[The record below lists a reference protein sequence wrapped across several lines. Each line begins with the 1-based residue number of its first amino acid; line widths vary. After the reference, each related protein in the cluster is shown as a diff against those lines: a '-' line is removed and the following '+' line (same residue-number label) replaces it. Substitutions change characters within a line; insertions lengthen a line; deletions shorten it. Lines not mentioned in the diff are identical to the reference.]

1 MFKSIANSSNL
12 LSRLGSQLL
21 FGHSTLFTNR
31 VSNFSVLVTSR
42 VPSVLSIKNPTRKFA
57 DRQFHLSNFLEAKD
71 YYSVLGVSR
80 NAPLK
85 DIKKAY
91 YQLAKKYHPDVNKDE
106 PEAAKRFQVEIKLF

>member
-1 MFKSIANSSNL
+1 MFKSISNSKI

-21 FGHSTLFTNR
+21 LEKSSLVSNR
-31 VSNFSVLVTSR
+31 VLNFSILVTIR
-42 VPSVLSIKNPTRKFA
+42 APSILSIQNSINKFA
-57 DRQFHLSNFLEAKD
+57 NRQFHLSNCLQAKD

-106 PEAAKRFQVEIKLF
+106 PEAAKRFQVF

>member
-1 MFKSIANSSNL
+1 MIKSIKNSNSV

-21 FGHSTLFTNR
+21 LEQTTLFQNR
-31 VSNFSVLVTSR
+31 VFNFSVLVTSR
-42 VPSVLSIKNPTRKFA
+42 IPSVLPVTQLPSKLA
-57 DRQFHLSNFLEAKD
+57 YRQFHLSNCLKAKD
-71 YYSVLGVSR
+71 YYSILGVSR

-106 PEAAKRFQVEIKLF
+106 PEAAKRFQVK